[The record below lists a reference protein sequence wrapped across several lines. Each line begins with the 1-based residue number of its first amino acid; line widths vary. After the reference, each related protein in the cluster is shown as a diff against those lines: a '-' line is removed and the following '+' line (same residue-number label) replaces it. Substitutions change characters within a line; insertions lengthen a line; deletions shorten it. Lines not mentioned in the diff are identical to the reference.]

1 MARTR
6 EATLGQMTSS
16 WSGVVDRFTNAQH
29 AIASRLVTPGYRT
42 AAAIARHAPAPLAD
56 GFARAAAFA
65 IPRFSA
71 SQRAMA
77 ARHQQRLAGGG
88 LSPSEL
94 DDRVEQVFLSYTRYW
109 VDMMR
114 TNGASTAEVNAGIR
128 AENASL
134 VDDALARGNGAIMA
148 MPHVGAW
155 DYGGTWVAHRWGLT
169 TVAER
174 VEPPEL
180 FEWFM
185 EQRTRNRM
193 HVVALDDARAG
204 TELIGTLRR
213 NGVVGLL
220 CDRDLGGGGVP
231 VTFFG
236 EQTTMP
242 AGPATLALRT
252 GAAIFPNVVYQRHG
266 YVEGVIKPAIEF
278 ERSGK
283 LRADIAAL
291 TQLVAN
297 ELEAMIAAEPTQWH
311 VLQPVW
317 PSDPGYQTHT

>member
-1 MARTR
+1 MMSNPDKKKINFHDVQKSFNDYWKDKDVS
-6 EATLGQMTSS
+6 AT
-16 WSGVVDRFTNAQH
+16 
-29 AIASRLVTPGYRT
+29 
-42 AAAIARHAPAPLAD
+42 
-56 GFARAAAFA
+56 
-65 IPRFSA
+65 
-71 SQRAMA
+71 
-77 ARHQQRLAGGG
+77 
-88 LSPSEL
+88 
-94 DDRVEQVFLSYTRYW
+94 EQ
-109 VDMMR
+109 
-114 TNGASTAEVNAGIR
+114 
-128 AENASL
+128 ENAEE
-134 VDDALARGNGAIMA
+134 
-148 MPHVGAW
+148 
-155 DYGGTWVAHRWGLT
+155 GGWQQFKRW
-169 TVAER
+169 
-174 VEPPEL
+174 
-180 FEWFM
+180 EWFM

-193 HVVALDDARAG
+193 HVVALDDANAG

-252 GAAIFPNVVYQRHG
+252 GAAIFPNVVYQRDG
-266 YVEGVIKPAIEF
+266 YVEGVIKPAIQF

-297 ELEAMIAAEPTQWH
+297 ELESMIAAEPTQWH

-317 PSDPGYQTHT
+317 PSDPGYQAHS

>member
-1 MARTR
+1 MTGARGAVASAR
-6 EATLGQMTSS
+6 RS
-16 WSGVVDRFTNAQH
+16 FTH
-29 AIASRLVTPGYRT
+29 RLVTPGYR
-42 AAAIARHAPAPLAD
+42 AAALAARVMPQPVADALAWTA
-56 GFARAAAFA
+56 GQT

-71 SQRAMA
+71 SQRALV

-88 LSPSEL
+88 LSRREL
-94 DDRVEQVFLSYTRYW
+94 DSRVEQVFQSYVRYW
-109 VDMMR
+109 IDMMR
-114 TNGASTAEVNAGIR
+114 TNGASTAEVEAGIR
-128 AENASL
+128 ATDAAI
-134 VDDALARGNGAIMA
+134 VDQALTAGNGAIMA

-180 FEWFM
+180 FEWFT
-185 EQRTRNRM
+185 EQRSRNRM
-193 HVVALDDARAG
+193 RVVALDDPNAS
-204 TELIGTLRR
+204 TELIATLRR

-220 CDRDLGGGGVP
+220 CDRDLAGGGVP

-242 AGPATLALRT
+242 AGPAMLSLRT
-252 GAAIFPNVVYQRHG
+252 GAAIIPNVVYQRDG
-266 YVEGVIKPAIEF
+266 YVQGVIKPPIQF

-317 PSDPGYQTHT
+317 PSDPGYRAP

>member
-1 MARTR
+1 
-6 EATLGQMTSS
+6 
-16 WSGVVDRFTNAQH
+16 
-29 AIASRLVTPGYRT
+29 
-42 AAAIARHAPAPLAD
+42 
-56 GFARAAAFA
+56 
-65 IPRFSA
+65 
-71 SQRAMA
+71 MA

-88 LSPSEL
+88 LTPREL
-94 DDRVEQVFLSYTRYW
+94 DIRVEQVFLSYTRYW

-114 TNGASTAEVNAGIR
+114 MNGASTEVVNGGIR
-128 AENASL
+128 ATHAEL
-134 VDDALARGNGAIMA
+134 VDEALTRGNGAIMA

-174 VEPPEL
+174 VDPPEL
-180 FEWFM
+180 FDWFVA
-185 EQRTRNRM
+185 QRTRNRM
-193 HVVALDDARAG
+193 HVVALDDPNAG

-220 CDRDLGGGGVP
+220 CDRDIGGGGVP

-236 EQTTMP
+236 ERTTMP

-252 GAAIFPNVVYQRHG
+252 GAAIFPNVVYQRDG
-266 YVEGVIKPAIEF
+266 FVEGVIKPAIQF

-283 LRADIAAL
+283 LRADIGAL
-291 TQLVAN
+291 TQLVAS
-297 ELEAMIAAEPTQWH
+297 ELESMIAVEPTQWH

-317 PSDPGYQTHT
+317 PSDPGYRSPH

>member
-1 MARTR
+1 
-6 EATLGQMTSS
+6 MTSFGS
-16 WSGVVDRFTNAQH
+16 SLGA
-29 AIASRLVTPGYRT
+29 RLVTPGYRL
-42 AAAIARHAPAPLAD
+42 ASVLARTLPEPVTDVVVGMA
-56 GFARAAAFA
+56 GRAM
-65 IPRFSA
+65 PRFSSA
-71 SQRAMA
+71 QRAMA
-77 ARHQQRLAGGG
+77 ARHQQRLAGGT

-94 DDRVEQVFLSYTRYW
+94 HSRVDQVFHSYARYW

-114 TNGASTAEVNAGIR
+114 TNGASTAEVEAGIR
-128 AENASL
+128 APHASI
-134 VDDALARGNGAIMA
+134 VDRALEAGNGAIMA

-180 FEWFM
+180 FEWFT
-185 EQRTRNRM
+185 EQRRRNRM
-193 HVVALDDARAG
+193 QVVALDDPGAG
-204 TELIGTLRR
+204 SALIGTLRR

-220 CDRDLGGGGVP
+220 CDRDLAGGGIP
-231 VTFFG
+231 VRFFG

-242 AGPATLALRT
+242 AGPATLSLRT
-252 GAAIFPNVVYQRHG
+252 GAAIIPNVVYQRDG
-266 YVEGVIKPAIEF
+266 FVEGVIKDPVQF

-297 ELEAMIAAEPTQWH
+297 ELESMIAAEPTQWH

-317 PSDPGYQTHT
+317 PSDPGYHSPAG

>member
-1 MARTR
+1 
-6 EATLGQMTSS
+6 
-16 WSGVVDRFTNAQH
+16 
-29 AIASRLVTPGYRT
+29 
-42 AAAIARHAPAPLAD
+42 
-56 GFARAAAFA
+56 
-65 IPRFSA
+65 
-71 SQRAMA
+71 MA

-88 LSPSEL
+88 LTRREL
-94 DDRVEQVFLSYTRYW
+94 DVRVEQVFLSYTRYW

-114 TNGASTAEVNAGIR
+114 MNGASTEVVNGGIR
-128 AENASL
+128 ATNAEL
-134 VDDALARGNGAIMA
+134 VDMALTRGNGAIMA
-148 MPHVGAW
+148 MPHMGAW

-174 VEPPEL
+174 VDPPEL
-180 FEWFM
+180 FNWFV

-193 HVVALDDARAG
+193 RVVALDDPNAG

-220 CDRDLGGGGVP
+220 CDRDVGGGGVP

-236 EQTTMP
+236 ERTTMP

-252 GAAIFPNVVYQRHG
+252 GAAIFPNVVYQRNG
-266 YVEGVIKPAIEF
+266 FVEGVIKPAIEF

-283 LRADIAAL
+283 LRADIGAL

-297 ELEAMIAAEPTQWH
+297 ELESMIAVEPTQWH

-317 PSDPGYQTHT
+317 PSDPGYRPGGTTSST

>member
-1 MARTR
+1 MTGGSGGFAPMRHGMA
-6 EATLGQMTSS
+6 Q
-16 WSGVVDRFTNAQH
+16 
-29 AIASRLVTPGYRT
+29 RLVTPAY
-42 AAAIARHAPAPLAD
+42 
-56 GFARAAAFA
+56 RAAARVA
-65 IPRFSA
+65 RVLPVPLAVGLAWTAGQTLPHFSPA
-71 SQRAMA
+71 QRAIA
-77 ARHQQRLAGGG
+77 ARHQQRLAGGR
-88 LSPSEL
+88 LSPREL
-94 DDRVEQVFLSYTRYW
+94 NSRVEQVFQSYARYW

-114 TNGASTAEVNAGIR
+114 MNGASTAEVNAGIR
-128 AENASL
+128 ASDAGI
-134 VDDALARGNGAIMA
+134 VDRALEAGNGVIMA

-180 FEWFM
+180 FEWFT

-193 HVVALDDARAG
+193 RVFALDDPLTGA
-204 TELIGTLRR
+204 ELVGTLRR

-231 VTFFG
+231 VRFFG
-236 EQTTMP
+236 EETTMP
-242 AGPATLALRT
+242 AGPATLSLRT
-252 GAAIFPNVVYQRHG
+252 GAAIVPNVVYQRDG
-266 YVEGVIKPAIEF
+266 YVEGVIKPSIQF

-311 VLQPVW
+311 VLRPVW
-317 PSDPGYQTHT
+317 PSDPGYHATA